1 MLAGWPETRR
11 DAVYMQ
17 PGANALAPVARR
29 SANDVKE
36 RPPLN
41 IFVTGPGHVRWT
53 HNFSRTGYD
62 EHPKWSTLANKGLC
76 LVQFKTVVT
85 LQMAKI
91 PPIFATPINSPI
103 FMDIHILISVI
114 LSMTCAPSLT
124 RIKRW
129 AWSSL
134 SRYHVPSLLPSR
146 RFNPA
151 PFYSHP
157 LGGGGRLSTFMRPPA
172 LWFFAPYHSE
182 ESKVAKDGHGA
193 LSRGILY
200 PLSSP

>member
-1 MLAGWPETRR
+1 
-11 DAVYMQ
+11 MQ
-17 PGANALAPVARR
+17 PGAKALAPVARR

-62 EHPKWSTLANKGLC
+62 KLPKWSTLANKWLC

-85 LQMAKI
+85 LQMVKI
-91 PPIFATPINSPI
+91 QAIFV
-103 FMDIHILISVI
+103 HIGDS
-114 LSMTCAPSLT
+114 TCAPSLT